1 MSPRSVEIIT
11 SAHWEGDPRLNR
23 HVRYLKDAGHET
35 SLKSHRGLSRLASM
49 RAAFLSILR
58 SEADVVIIP
67 DPEMFFP
74 GSVAARITG
83 KSPVIDIHEDY
94 GKAAMARPWVP
105 EWARI
110 IVRTLATI
118 LIWLGRA
125 AAWRVVVAAPELART
140 GDFAVLNLPKPE
152 SLPFAHYEGSK
163 RLVYV
168 GDVTEARGATS
179 MVRILA
185 DLDDRFE
192 LLLIGDCAPDT
203 AASIAATSREL
214 GVNDRIEM
222 TGRLSH
228 EEAWRL
234 ASGCLAGLS
243 LLGPA
248 PAYRRAVA
256 TKLWE
261 YLAVG
266 LPPIVSDLP
275 GQRQL
280 VSQIDPDLVCSSSD
294 QVAQVATSLASDP
307 ARRAAA
313 ADKGRRLLEEAWKE
327 NRPDLAIQAVVEP

>member
-1 MSPRSVEIIT
+1 
-11 SAHWEGDPRLNR
+11 
-23 HVRYLKDAGHET
+23 
-35 SLKSHRGLSRLASM
+35 M
-49 RAAFLSILR
+49 RAAFISILR
-58 SEADVVIIP
+58 SPSDVVIIP
-67 DPEMFFP
+67 DPELFLP
-74 GSVAARITG
+74 GSVAARLTG

-105 EWARI
+105 TWARI
-110 IVRTLATI
+110 IVRMLASL

-125 AAWRVVVAAPELART
+125 AAWRVVVAAPELSR
-140 GDFAVLNLPKPE
+140 GNDSVVLNLPEPD
-152 SLPFAHYEGSK
+152 SLPVTGYNGSK

-168 GDVTEARGATS
+168 GDVTEARGATA

-185 DLDDRFE
+185 DLDDRFG
-192 LLLIGDCAPDT
+192 LLLIGDCGSET

-214 GVNDRIEM
+214 GVSDRIEM

-228 EEAWRL
+228 REAWRL

-243 LLGPA
+243 LLEPA

-261 YLAVG
+261 YMSVG

-275 GQRQL
+275 GQRRL
-280 VSQIDPDLVCSSSD
+280 VIQIDPDLVCSSPD
-294 QVAQVATSLASDP
+294 QAARVATNLASDP
-307 ARRAAA
+307 TRRSAAA
-313 ADKGRRLLEEAWKE
+313 EKGRRLLEGVWDK

>member
-11 SAHWEGDPRLNR
+11 SAHWHGDPRLNR
-23 HVRYLKDAGHET
+23 HVRYLKDAGHEAW
-35 SLKSHRGLSRLASM
+35 LKSHRGTSRLASM
-49 RAAFLSILR
+49 RTAFLSILR

-74 GSVAARITG
+74 GSVAARLTG

-105 EWARI
+105 GWARF
-110 IVRTLATI
+110 IVRTLAT
-118 LIWLGRA
+118 LLVWLGRA
-125 AAWRVVVAAPELART
+125 AAWRVVVAAPELSRRFDAV
-140 GDFAVLNLPKPE
+140 VLNLPDPD
-152 SLPFAHYEGSK
+152 SLPFAGYDGSK

-179 MVRILA
+179 MVHLLA
-185 DLDDRFE
+185 DLDDRFD
-192 LLLIGDCAPDT
+192 LLLVGDCAPDT
-203 AASIAATSREL
+203 VASITATSREL
-214 GVNDRIEM
+214 GVSDRIEM
-222 TGRLSH
+222 TGRLGH

-243 LLGPA
+243 LLEQA

-261 YLAVG
+261 YMAVG

-275 GQRQL
+275 GQTQL
-280 VSQIDPDLVCSSSD
+280 VSQIDTDLVCASSD
-294 QVAQVATSLASDP
+294 QVAQVATSLASDL